1 MQKILEEIQSKI
13 DNPNYLINSIEKGQS
28 GAYITLGVEN
38 AELVLWELSRLQS
51 ENDELRKRLTNP
63 ELLEKIEQLKIDLS
77 DKKIREL
84 NPIWVRNE
92 IIKRLTNK

>member
-38 AELVLWELSRLQS
+38 AELVLWELSRLQK
-51 ENDELRKRLTNP
+51 ENEELKS
-63 ELLEKIEQLKIDLS
+63 KLS
-77 DKKIREL
+77 D
-84 NPIWVRNE
+84 NQ
-92 IIKRLTNK
+92 